1 MSAWCQVSGI
11 VRVDGFADKD
21 FSEVFGKQLEWD
33 SPDELWQEADEHP
46 ERFLPMGSEGSIK
59 MTVWKNPHGNHADKY
74 TISLFGSLR
83 DVWSPHPIIEWFKE
97 KVESLSLV
105 RQAVITADCGVG
117 LGMETWTYGEDEE

>member
-59 MTVWKNPHGNHADKY
+59 MTVWENPCGNHADKY

-83 DVWSPHPIIEWFKE
+83 DVWDPSVIINWFKE

-105 RQAVITADCGVG
+105 RQAVITADCGAG
-117 LGMETWTYGEDEE
+117 LGMETWTYGEQ